1 MTRNEDRLTLECIG
15 DNYDII
21 KSPSEHT
28 TTEQQASYMSTLF
41 ISHNAALC
49 CYIKSDFSVVKQ
61 SLENNDLGINA

>member
-21 KSPSEHT
+21 KSPSGQPS
-28 TTEQQASYMSTLF
+28 TEQQASYMSTHF
-41 ISHNAALC
+41 SSHNAVVC
-49 CYIKSDFSVVKQ
+49 CYIKIDFSVGQ